1 MPTYPLQPL
10 GTHLASRG
18 LRTADISAKV
28 YKAVAGVGLEFARD
42 RFGQYSLNS
51 DGILQ
56 LFGIKTE
63 SAAYSDTVSVGND
76 AGNTEDVAKEK
87 IGDLSSDAGKFAELF
102 DVARQFS
109 AVFVAKLD
117 TSRLDRRRLCAVKSA
132 RTDYIFDIFE
142 GRIGKRGKRRIFFK
156 QVFANN
162 IDSRIGALGGK
173 SAHYHQPPSL
183 AASPIKGASGVGIEL
198 PEFGGNERSALGIG
212 FLCFFFHFH
221 SIDSFLSVTGFD
233 FEI

>member
-1 MPTYPLQPL
+1 MAGFGLVFL
-10 GTHLASRG
+10 G
-18 LRTADISAKV
+18 
-28 YKAVAGVGLEFARD
+28 D
-42 RFGQYSLNS
+42 RIGQYALNLER
-51 DGILQ
+51 ILQ
-56 LFGIKTE
+56 FFGIKSE
-63 SAAYSDTVSVGND
+63 SAADPD
-76 AGNTEDVAKEK
+76 AVRIRDYAGDSENVAEEE
-87 IGDLSSDAGKFAELF
+87 ICDLSAHAGEFAELF
-102 DVARQFS
+102 DVARQFT
-109 AVFVAKLD
+109 VIFVAKLD
-117 TSRLDRRRLCAVKSA
+117 TSSLDRRRLCAVKSA
-132 RTDYIFDIFE
+132 RTDYIFDILE

-162 IDSRIGALGGK
+162 IDTRIGALGGK

-233 FEI
+233 VEV

>member
-1 MPTYPLQPL
+1 MSTNIFQCL
-10 GTHLASRG
+10 GTDIASRR
-18 LRTADISAKV
+18 LCSTNISAEIDE
-28 YKAVAGVGLEFARD
+28 AVAGIGLIFAWD
-42 RFGQYSLNS
+42 RVCENALNL
-51 DGILQ
+51 DGVFKL
-56 LFGIKTE
+56 LGIKSE
-63 SAAYSDTVSVGND
+63 SAADAYAMSIRYD
-76 AGNTEDVAKEK
+76 AGDTEDVAEEK
-87 IGDLSSDAGKFAELF
+87 VGDLSSDAGEFAELF

-109 AVFVAKLD
+109 AVFVAKLNA
-117 TSRLDRRRLCAVKSA
+117 SRLDRRRLCAVKSA
-132 RTDYIFDIFE
+132 RTDDIFNILKRCVGE
-142 GRIGKRGKRRIFFK
+142 VGKCRIFFK
-156 QVFANN
+156 QVFANY

-233 FEI
+233 FEV